1 MDQQTTIAA
10 NKSFALLIDA
20 DNVSHA
26 AIASIIAE
34 LSKYGTANIRRAYG
48 DWTSGN
54 MKGWRDKL
62 HEFAIR
68 PIQQFS
74 YTSGKNA
81 TDIAL
86 VIDAMELLYTKKLD
100 AFCIVSS
107 DGDFTPLVM
116 QLRANGHDVYGFGR
130 RKTPEAFVNACNTF
144 LFLESLTVPDVD
156 DAVEHDSATAAP
168 ALVASS
174 SAKTEAK
181 LAVSTKS
188 KPLSQDTKLVTNLR
202 GAVDAS
208 MREDGWASMSAVDS
222 AFKRQSSI
230 DPKNYGLKTFSALIE
245 KTGLFEVVRADGGHA
260 YVADKRNRKR
270 SKTPTI

>member
-208 MREDGWASMSAVDS
+208 MREDGWASMSAVGS